1 MNNKKICFITC
12 VNNERQ
18 YEECLLY
25 INNLKIPEGYE
36 IDCISIKEAESIT
49 FGYNAAM
56 NGTDAKYKVY
66 LHQDTYIIN
75 KNFIYDILDIFNL
88 NSEIGMIGVAG
99 SKTIP
104 TNAVWWESTH
114 KYGKVYESH
123 TGKMELLAFNNV
135 EKDYEEVK
143 AIDGLIMITQYDLP
157 WREDV
162 FDGWHFYDVSQS
174 VEFTLSDYKV
184 VVPKQ
189 EECWCVH
196 DCGLVNT
203 NNRYDYYR
211 NVFLDEYSKQIFPLV
226 SVLIPSYNKPEYL
239 KIGLESVLNQTYRNI
254 EIIICDDSTND
265 EVEEIMQKYVLKF
278 KNINYVRNSK
288 DKQFTTINIE
298 NDELRDKEG
307 NNNAIRNFNKCLKLS
322 TGNYINYLMDDD
334 VFSKDK
340 ISKMMNYYIE
350 YDDINIVTSY
360 RKLIDKNGD
369 ILNDIVSTQK
379 IAECDA
385 IVEGNT
391 FIKIMCE
398 NMLNFIGEPTTVL
411 FRKQDLN
418 EKLFG
423 EFDGKIYYCNVDV
436 AAWINLILNGK
447 VAYIS
452 EPLSYM
458 RIHDDMRSQ
467 KTSVITLGN
476 IEWYNIYISLLQANF
491 YNKEQIRNLMNNWLI
506 RLEYLLNLLVE
517 KNEHMDYKELYDCI
531 QSGLKYSLNLE

>member
-1 MNNKKICFITC
+1 MNDKKICFITC
-12 VNNERQ
+12 VNNDRQ

-36 IDCISIKEAESIT
+36 IDFISIKESESIT
-49 FGYNAAM
+49 SAYNVAM
-56 NGTDAKYKVY
+56 NRTDAKYKVY
-66 LHQDTYIIN
+66 LHQDTYIVN
-75 KNFIYDILDIFNL
+75 KGFIYEMLSIFNS

-99 SKTIP
+99 AKMIP
-104 TNAVWWESTH
+104 TNAIWWESIH

-135 EKDYEEVK
+135 KKDYEAVK
-143 AIDGLIMITQYDLP
+143 VIDGLIMITQYDLP
-157 WREDV
+157 WREDI

-174 VEFTLSDYKV
+174 AEFTLAGYEV

-189 EECWCVH
+189 DECWCVH
-196 DCGLVNT
+196 DCGVVST
-203 NNRYDYYR
+203 SNRFDDYR
-211 NVFLDEYSKQIFPLV
+211 SMFLDEYSKKIFPLV
-226 SVLIPSYNKPEYL
+226 SVLIPSYNKPKYL
-239 KIGLESVLNQTYRNI
+239 KIGLESVLDQTYRNI

-265 EVEEIMQKYVLKF
+265 EVEEMMENYILKF
-278 KNINYVRNSK
+278 KNISYIRNSK
-288 DKQFTTINIE
+288 DEEYININKE
-298 NDELRDKEG
+298 NDELRNKEG
-307 NNNAIRNFNKCLKLS
+307 NSNAIRNFNKCLKLS
-322 TGNYINYLMDDD
+322 KGNYINYLMDDD
-334 VFSKDK
+334 VFLKDK

-369 ILNDIVSTQK
+369 ILNDILSTQK
-379 IAECDA
+379 ITENDA
-385 IVEGNT
+385 IIEGNAL
-391 FIKIMCE
+391 IKIMSE

-418 EKLFG
+418 GKLFG
-423 EFDGKIYYCNVDV
+423 EFDEKIYYCNVDV
-436 AAWINLILNGK
+436 ATWINLILNEN

-476 IEWYNIYISLLQANF
+476 IEWYNIYISLLKVNF
-491 YNKEQIRNLMNNWLI
+491 YNKEQIKNLMNKWLI

-517 KNEHMDYKELYDCI
+517 KNDQMDYKELSNCM
-531 QSGLKYSLNLE
+531 QSALQYSLNLK